1 MYSVGTRNCKYNN
14 AVHQARPAR
23 PPARPPI
30 AAGPVRPG
38 ARISSHEFLN
48 ITDSC
53 IHVHWTSAREAGW
66 ACCVSGK
73 GTLRAS
79 FLSRSLSIS
88 LSLSVPLSLSVS
100 FLSEAGASLSGL
112 SASSSSSSPGEFS
125 ARLACSWENF
135 RR

>member
-79 FLSRSLSIS
+79 FLSRSLSLF
-88 LSLSVPLSLSVS
+88 LSL
-100 FLSEAGASLSGL
+100 FLSHSHSRCLLYQKLARPFPVSLL
-112 SASSSSSSPGEFS
+112 
-125 ARLACSWENF
+125 LLLLQENF
-135 RR
+135 PRD